1 MPFRVLADLTVVLH
15 LAFIVFVVCGGL
27 LALRWRRLPWIH
39 LPAAAYGVAL
49 EIQGWICPLT
59 PLENSLR
66 RQAGDTGYAGGFIEH
81 YILPIVYPSGLTP
94 EVQLALAAIVV
105 VVNVA
110 AYSLVIRARRLR
122 HPGGTSSSS
131 SAGHSE

>member
-1 MPFRVLADLTVVLH
+1 MLFRILADLTVVLH

-27 LALRWRRLPWIH
+27 LALRWRRLPWVH
-39 LPAAAYGVAL
+39 LPAAVYGVAL

-66 RQAGDTGYAGGFIEH
+66 RQAGEIGYTGGFIEH
-81 YILPIVYPSGLTP
+81 YILPVVYPAGLTR

-122 HPGGTSSSS
+122 TRND
-131 SAGHSE
+131 